1 MKQLLLVL
9 ITAFTFSFSA
19 DANSLIHQDMSLLST
34 LEFNQLE
41 FPTNQFVP
49 EVHIKNQIVLHH
61 TASGKGVNGDYRHW
75 LNDQKRIATCVIVD
89 SEGVVNQ
96 LFSSKYWGY
105 HLGIKSK
112 VFRNRNI
119 PYQRLDKTSIGLE
132 IDNWG
137 GLKFIDNEWR
147 SYPNDYGRGNLTHKK
162 SGNKVK
168 VVLDENNLVF
178 YSNGFRGYEA
188 FERYGDKELETTAVL
203 LKYWNK
209 HYNIPIDYNSDI
221 WDVTDRA
228 LKGEAGLF
236 THVSYRSDKSDCH
249 PQKELIQMLK
259 SLT

>member
-1 MKQLLLVL
+1 MKTLLLVL
-9 ITAFTFSFSA
+9 ITVFTFSFSA
-19 DANSLIHQDMSLLST
+19 DAKSVTHQNMNLLSS
-34 LEFNQLE
+34 LEFNQLK
-41 FPTNQFVP
+41 FPTNQYIP
-49 EVHIKNQIVLHH
+49 EIHTKNQIVLHH

-75 LNDQKRIATCVIVD
+75 LNSKSRIATCVIVD

-112 VFRNRNI
+112 VFKDRNI
-119 PYQRLDKTSIGLE
+119 PYQRLDKSSIGLE

-147 SYPNDYGRGNLTHKK
+147 AYPNKYGTGKLTNKY
-162 SGNKVK
+162 GNKIK
-168 VVLDENNLVF
+168 VVLNEKNLTF
-178 YSNGFRGYEA
+178 YKNGFRGYEA
-188 FERYGDKELETTAVL
+188 FEAYGNKELETTAVL

-209 HYNIPIDYNSDI
+209 HYNIPLDYNSDI

-228 LKGEAGLF
+228 LKGESGLF
-236 THVSYRSDKSDCH
+236 SHVSYRDDKSDCH
-249 PQKELIQMLK
+249 PQEELIQMLK

>member
-9 ITAFTFSFSA
+9 ISVLTISLSA
-19 DANSLIHQDMSLLST
+19 DANSLNHQNMSLLST

-41 FPTNQFVP
+41 FPTNQYVP

-75 LNDQKRIATCVIVD
+75 LNDPKRIATCVIVD

-96 LFSSKYWGY
+96 LFNSKYWGY
-105 HLGIKSK
+105 HLGIKAQ
-112 VFRNRNI
+112 VFKNRNI

-147 SYPNDYGRGNLTHKK
+147 AYPNKYGTGNLTNRH
-162 SGNKVK
+162 GNKIK
-168 VVLDENNLVF
+168 VVLDEKNLVF
-178 YSNGFRGYEA
+178 YKNGFRGYEA
-188 FERYGDKELETTAVL
+188 FERYSNKELDTTAVL
-203 LKYWNK
+203 LKYWSN

-221 WDVTDRA
+221 WDVTYRA
-228 LKGEAGLF
+228 LRGEAGLF